1 MPYFFIKNLLFI
13 GLAGLFFKKK
23 MVKTGDIIHIYLFF
37 RKILFFINID
47 TAIVSVCFP
56 VLQLKFNRLSF
67 SEKHAKVSLLSA
79 TKAWLWICFAAL
91 NFCQLS
97 SGMTTIETMAMM
109 IPGSEGL
116 GISFSISFFRE
127 WKRT

>member
-1 MPYFFIKNLLFI
+1 MSQFVVLCRFMSYFFIKNLLFI

-67 SEKHAKVSLLSA
+67 SAFTPPVFPPFAKQENHDNQ
-79 TKAWLWICFAAL
+79 TYDRICL
-91 NFCQLS
+91 PE
-97 SGMTTIETMAMM
+97 IKDVV
-109 IPGSEGL
+109 
-116 GISFSISFFRE
+116 R
-127 WKRT
+127 